1 MKFLIDAQLPHRLSR
16 WLQAEDHDAVHTRD
30 LPEKNQTIDT
40 IINEFS
46 IREQRVLITKDEDFV
61 DLFLLR
67 HEPYKLLLVATG
79 NIDNKE
85 LQQLFQNNLN
95 AIVQA
100 FETYDFV
107 ELDRT
112 SLTCHW

>member
-1 MKFLIDAQLPHRLSR
+1 MKFLVDAQLPHRLSL
-16 WLQAEDHDAVHTRD
+16 WLKAERHDAVHTRD
-30 LPEKNQTIDT
+30 LPERNRTVDTTINQL
-40 IINEFS
+40 S
-46 IREQRVLITKDEDFV
+46 IREQRVVITKDEDFV

-85 LQQLFQNNLN
+85 LQRLFQNNLD

-100 FETYDFV
+100 FETFDFV

>member
-16 WLQAEDHDAVHTRD
+16 WLHAEGHDAVHTRD
-30 LPEKNQTIDT
+30 LPEKNRTIDT
-40 IINEFS
+40 TINQLS
-46 IREQRVLITKDEDFV
+46 IREQRVVITKDEDFV

-79 NIDNKE
+79 NINNKE
-85 LQQLFQNNLN
+85 LQQLFQSNLD
-95 AIVQA
+95 AIVSA
-100 FETYDFV
+100 FETYEFI